1 MVNVKF
7 DLRGREYNGQYYV
20 DLNAWRIERG
30 DQAGG
35 AEAGQQ
41 PAAVSAAPMPPV
53 PPMPLPHRGRRR
65 PALLNGL
72 HGWQT
77 RPESTLE
84 RALDAYALG
93 FNVGCPVRSPLR

>member
-1 MVNVKF
+1 VRRKGDVVNVKF

-53 PPMPLPHRGRRR
+53 QPMPAAAPADDDDLP
-65 PALLNGL
+65 
-72 HGWQT
+72 
-77 RPESTLE
+77 
-84 RALDAYALG
+84 
-93 FNVGCPVRSPLR
+93 F